1 MLDVKLNSIMPQDA
15 LTPPDVD
22 RFEILNR
29 IGARLAAE
37 LDLDKLVQEA
47 TDAAVAL
54 IQAQFGAFFYNVLNE
69 QGESYMLYTLSGVPR
84 EAFAN
89 FPMPRKTTVFGPTFK
104 GEGIVRS
111 DDITQD
117 ARYGKNMPYTGMPPG
132 HLPVRSYLA
141 VPVVSRSS
149 EVLGAMFFG
158 HAEPGMFTE
167 EHEYLLDGIAGQA
180 AIAIDN
186 ARLFRKAQNELAERK
201 RAEQLAHE
209 RSNRLELLS
218 EAIEKAPSA
227 HTLEELIE
235 IVSHAA
241 RRLSNADGVAIV
253 LREGDQCF
261 YAAEITPEPL
271 WKGQR
276 FAITDCIS
284 GWAMTHLETAVIPDV
299 QDDPRLIKRFY
310 TPTFI
315 KSLVMVPLVSDGRA
329 TAAIG
334 AYWARL
340 HTPEPA
346 EIATLEA
353 LARAAGAVLKRL
365 EAEQALRKLNET
377 LEAQVAE
384 RTADRD
390 RMWRLS
396 TDVMLVAR
404 FDGTIT
410 AANPAWKTLFGWNEK
425 ELIGR
430 SYFDFTHPDDRQRTL
445 AETES
450 LAKGITTMR
459 FENRYLRKDGSYG
472 WLSWIAVPDG
482 TLIHAVGREI
492 TAEKEQAEALRMAE
506 EALRQSQKME
516 ALGQLTGGI
525 AHDFNN
531 LLTGIIGSLDIMQTR
546 LAQGRVEAIERYA
559 KAAMTSANR
568 AAALTHRLLAFARRQ
583 PLDPKPVNVN
593 KLVVSM
599 EDLLHRTLGESIQME
614 LVTVGGLWITLCDA
628 NQLESAILNLAIN
641 ARDAMPNGGRL
652 VIETC
657 NAYLDQAYTSRQ
669 RNIKPGQYVC
679 ISVTDTGVGMPRKVI
694 ERAFDPFF
702 TTKPIGQG
710 TGLGLSMIYGFIRQ
724 SEGHA
729 TIYSEVGIGTT
740 VKLYL
745 PRFQGS
751 HEEDREE
758 TGLTDTYRTEHGET
772 VLIVE
777 DEPIVRELIVEVL
790 KDLGYK
796 ALQAHDG
803 PSGLKIIQSSQPIDL
818 LITDIGLP
826 GLNGRQL
833 ADAARELR
841 SDLKVLFITGYAE
854 NATLA
859 SGFLEPGMEMVTKPF
874 AVEKLAI
881 RIREMIEH

>member
-1 MLDVKLNSIMPQDA
+1 
-15 LTPPDVD
+15 
-22 RFEILNR
+22 
-29 IGARLAAE
+29 
-37 LDLDKLVQEA
+37 
-47 TDAAVAL
+47 
-54 IQAQFGAFFYNVLNE
+54 
-69 QGESYMLYTLSGVPR
+69 
-84 EAFAN
+84 
-89 FPMPRKTTVFGPTFK
+89 
-104 GEGIVRS
+104 
-111 DDITQD
+111 
-117 ARYGKNMPYTGMPPG
+117 
-132 HLPVRSYLA
+132 
-141 VPVVSRSS
+141 
-149 EVLGAMFFG
+149 
-158 HAEPGMFTE
+158 
-167 EHEYLLDGIAGQA
+167 
-180 AIAIDN
+180 
-186 ARLFRKAQNELAERK
+186 
-201 RAEQLAHE
+201 
-209 RSNRLELLS
+209 
-218 EAIEKAPSA
+218 
-227 HTLEELIE
+227 
-235 IVSHAA
+235 
-241 RRLSNADGVAIV
+241 
-253 LREGDQCF
+253 
-261 YAAEITPEPL
+261 
-271 WKGQR
+271 
-276 FAITDCIS
+276 
-284 GWAMTHLETAVIPDV
+284 
-299 QDDPRLIKRFY
+299 
-310 TPTFI
+310 
-315 KSLVMVPLVSDGRA
+315 
-329 TAAIG
+329 
-334 AYWARL
+334 
-340 HTPEPA
+340 
-346 EIATLEA
+346 
-353 LARAAGAVLKRL
+353 
-365 EAEQALRKLNET
+365 
-377 LEAQVAE
+377 
-384 RTADRD
+384 
-390 RMWRLS
+390 
-396 TDVMLVAR
+396 
-404 FDGTIT
+404 
-410 AANPAWKTLFGWNEK
+410 
-425 ELIGR
+425 
-430 SYFDFTHPDDRQRTL
+430 
-445 AETES
+445 
-450 LAKGITTMR
+450 
-459 FENRYLRKDGSYG
+459 
-472 WLSWIAVPDG
+472 
-482 TLIHAVGREI
+482 
-492 TAEKEQAEALRMAE
+492 MAE

-614 LVTVGGLWITLCDA
+614 MVTAGGLWITLCDA

-657 NAYLDQAYTSRQ
+657 NAHLDQAYTSRQ

-679 ISVTDTGVGMPRKVI
+679 ISVTDTGVGMPREVI

-758 TGLTDTYRTEHGET
+758 TGLTDAYRTEHGET